1 MTLEI
6 GSLILQRYRI
16 IEVLGQG
23 GMGAIYR
30 ALDENLG
37 VEVAIKENLFTTD
50 DYARQFQ
57 REATILASLRHPNLP
72 RVTDHF
78 IIEEQGQYLV
88 MDYIEGEDLHQRIEK
103 RGVIAEK
110 EAIQIGI
117 AICDAL
123 IYLGERTNPIVHRDI
138 KPGNIK
144 ITPSGEI
151 YLVDFGLAKIIQ
163 SDQLTT
169 TAARAMTPGYSP
181 PEQYGTARTDPRSD
195 IYSLG
200 ATLYAAVTGKIPED
214 GLARL
219 MGQLQLTPL
228 RKRMPQISDAFAK
241 CIEKSLEV
249 KPEERFSNAKEFK
262 QALVEVQNNA
272 HSSNEGVIALSY
284 NGKQNQSIYQGAQK
298 EQSYPKKDLETVA
311 IPLDKKI
318 TLPKLGIGLGLLL
331 IMISLGWWYFA
342 SLNDHS
348 LKRAQIVLT
357 SAPSAQTLA
366 MPGSSVLA
374 ISTLATTTSNPFND
388 QLKPTATVDIRPT
401 VSVTK
406 QLLVQNTTATPMGG
420 GVGQIA
426 FASDMN
432 GSTQIYLMN
441 LDGKALF
448 QVTNLAEGACQPD
461 FSPDGKRIVFIS
473 PCMNNREL
481 YPAAGMF
488 IINADGTNIVPLPS
502 VPGGDFDPAWAPD
515 GNTILFTSL
524 RLVHRPRIY
533 RMDLTTFEAR
543 LLSEPYGI
551 DYQAAWS
558 PDGKRIVYIS
568 RKLGPTDIWIMNA
581 DGGNP
586 SRVTLSGAYVDSA
599 PVWSVIGEDIVFTQ
613 VPLAGGIPRLASAT
627 FVEGKVV
634 ESQFDFGPIPV
645 REATFSPDGLWLIFE
660 SWPDGINHDIYLSS
674 ANGAGR
680 QQITNF
686 PSNEFDA
693 VWRPN
698 P

>member
-1 MTLEI
+1 MTLEN

-37 VEVAIKENLFTTD
+37 VEVAIKENLFTTED
-50 DYARQFQ
+50 FARQFQ

-78 IIEEQGQYLV
+78 IIDGQGQYLV
-88 MDYIEGEDLHQRIEK
+88 MDFIEGEDLHQRIEK
-103 RGVIAEK
+103 QGTITET

-151 YLVDFGLAKIIQ
+151 YLVDFGLAKIVQ
-163 SDQLTT
+163 ADQLTT

-200 ATLYAAVTGKIPED
+200 ATLYAAVSGKIPED

-219 MGQLQLTPL
+219 MGQLELTPL
-228 RKRMPQISDAFAK
+228 KKRNPRISDAFAK

-249 KPEERFSNAKEFK
+249 KPEDRYANANEFK
-262 QALVEVQNNA
+262 NALLEIQNSA
-272 HSSNEGVIALSY
+272 HSNRGVIDLSSDE
-284 NGKQNQSIYQGAQK
+284 KQTPSDDQGEQK
-298 EQSYPKKDLETVA
+298 DQSYPKKDLESVV
-311 IPLDKKI
+311 IKPSEKNI
-318 TLPKLGIGLGLLL
+318 LPKVGIGLGLLL
-331 IMISLGWWYFA
+331 IMISVGWWAFS
-342 SLNDHS
+342 SLFNTPVKD
-348 LKRAQIVLT
+348 AQIVQP
-357 SAPSAQTLA
+357 SEPSAQYRSTQSA
-366 MPGSSVLA
+366 NILA
-374 ISTLATTTSNPFND
+374 ILPSATKTATPLNK
-388 QLKPTATVDIRPT
+388 QQKPTATRDILPT
-401 VSVTK
+401 VSSTRP
-406 QLLVQNTTATPMGG
+406 LLVQNPTATPMGG

-432 GSTQIYLMN
+432 GTTQIYLMN

-448 QVTNLAEGACQPD
+448 QVTDLAEGACQPD
-461 FSPDGKRIVFIS
+461 FSPDGTRIVFIS

-481 YPAAGMF
+481 YPSAGMF
-488 IINADGTNIVPLPS
+488 IINVDGTNIVPLPS

-515 GNTILFTSL
+515 GNSILFTSL
-524 RLVHRPRIY
+524 RIVHRPRIY
-533 RMDLTTFEAR
+533 RMDLTTFEVHM
-543 LLSEPYGI
+543 LSEPYGV

-558 PDGKRIVYIS
+558 ADGKRIVYVS
-568 RKLGPTDIWIMNA
+568 RKLGPTDIWVMNA
-581 DGGNP
+581 DG
-586 SRVTLSGAYVDSA
+586 SESRRVTLSGSNIDSS
-599 PVWSVIGEDIVFTQ
+599 PVWSVIGSNIVFTQ
-613 VPLAGGIPRLASAT
+613 VPLAGGIPRLASAA

-660 SWPDGINHDIYLSS
+660 SWPDGVNHDIYLSS

-680 QQITNF
+680 QQITSF

-693 VWRPN
+693 VWRPT

>member
-1 MTLEI
+1 MTLEN

-30 ALDENLG
+30 AIDENLR
-37 VEVAIKENLFTTD
+37 VEVALKENLFTTD
-50 DYARQFQ
+50 DFARQFQ
-57 REATILASLRHPNLP
+57 REANILANLRHPNLP

-78 IIEEQGQYLV
+78 IIEGQGQYLV
-88 MDYIEGEDLHQRIEK
+88 MDFIEGEDLHQRIEK
-103 RGVIAEK
+103 GGKITEE

-144 ITPSGEI
+144 ITPNGEI

-163 SDQLTT
+163 LDQLTT

-219 MGQLQLTPL
+219 MGQLELTPL
-228 RKRMPQISDAFAK
+228 ANRNPQISEAFAR

-249 KPEERFSNAKEFK
+249 KPEDRFPTAREFK
-262 QALVEVQNNA
+262 NTLQEIQDNA
-272 HSSNEGVIALSY
+272 HSYNKNRQLVSLAESQNNTLIQNGTASRPSVENQFDSTRGKSWKPKWNLWVGV
-284 NGKQNQSIYQGAQK
+284 
-298 EQSYPKKDLETVA
+298 
-311 IPLDKKI
+311 
-318 TLPKLGIGLGLLL
+318 TLASL
-331 IMISLGWWYFA
+331 ILLGWWMLTLFDQY
-342 SLNDHS
+342 S
-348 LKRAQIVLT
+348 LKTSRLTQITKLPTQLSVT
-357 SAPSAQTLA
+357 QASGFFPIR
-366 MPGSSVLA
+366 SSPTQAVTPT
-374 ISTLATTTSNPFND
+374 ID
-388 QLKPTATVDIRPT
+388 QIYPT
-401 VSVTK
+401 VTVSPTPNANT
-406 QLLVQNTTATPMGG
+406 LLPELIHGATATPMGG

-432 GSTQIYLMN
+432 GTNQIYLMN
-441 LDGKALF
+441 LDGSGLF
-448 QVTNLAEGACQPD
+448 QVTDLAEGACQPD
-461 FSPDGKRIVFIS
+461 FSPDGLHIVFIS
-473 PCMNNREL
+473 PCLSNRDL
-481 YPAAGMF
+481 YPSAGMF
-488 IINADGTNIVPLPS
+488 TINIDGTNIIPLPS
-502 VPGGDFDPAWAPD
+502 VPGGDFDPAWSPD
-515 GNTILFTSL
+515 GKFILFTSL

-533 RMDLTTFEAR
+533 LMDLSNYEVR
-543 LLSEPYGI
+543 LLSEPYGV
-551 DYQAAWS
+551 DYQPAWS
-558 PDGKRIVYIS
+558 RDGKWIAYVS
-568 RKLGPTDIWIMNA
+568 RKIGPTNIWIMNS
-581 DGGNP
+581 DGSDQHG
-586 SRVTLSGAYVDSA
+586 VTLSGSYIDSA
-599 PVWSVIGEDIVFTQ
+599 PVWSVIGDNIVFTQ
-613 VPLAGGIPRLASAT
+613 VPLTGGIPRLASAS
-627 FVEGKVV
+627 FLEGKVV
-634 ESQFDFGPIPV
+634 ESQFDFGPVPV

-660 SWPDGINHDIYLSS
+660 SWPDGSNHDIYLSS
-674 ANGAGR
+674 ANGASR

-693 VWRPN
+693 IWRPI